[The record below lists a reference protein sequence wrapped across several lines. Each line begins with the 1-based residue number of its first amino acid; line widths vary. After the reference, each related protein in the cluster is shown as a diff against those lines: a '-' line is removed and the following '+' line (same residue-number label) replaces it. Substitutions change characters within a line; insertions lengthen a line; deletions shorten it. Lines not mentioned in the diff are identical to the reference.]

1 MLMTDWSGAMKSFDE
16 LRNETIEAIRQ
27 FKMVYGDRTSVDDDL
42 LTPPMTLNELLNER
56 KR

>member
-1 MLMTDWSGAMKSFDE
+1 MLMMDWSGAMKSFDE

-27 FKMVYGDRTSVDDDL
+27 FKMVYGDRTSVDDNL